1 MKENFEKVIEYGKE
15 IRLLYVEDNK
25 DTREGA
31 VEILDKMFPSMQV
44 AVDGED
50 ALKNYEENGADLLI
64 TDLEM
69 PKFNGLELIRKLK
82 EKDRDLAVLITSAYD
97 ENDYLSRAISL
108 GVDGYI
114 VKPIIFEPF
123 LELLV
128 KTTKNIVMREEN
140 RLYKKSLE
148 EQVAVEIS
156 KREEKEGLLMHQTK
170 MAAMGDMIDAIAHQ
184 WKQPLNA
191 ISMYM
196 DLLHGDALDKGH
208 LDSVEI
214 KQCQDDIDEQI
225 EHLLNTLNEFR
236 TFFKTDKEMKLFSM
250 AQLIDSVLILMK
262 DELILNKI
270 ETEVIVSEDDTMP
283 GSVNELKHLIINLIN
298 NAKDA
303 FNEKKIKK
311 RKLTFRVTKSK
322 NLLLEVEDNAG
333 GIEQSIKEDI
343 FKPRI
348 STKNESQGSGIG
360 LYISQQIV
368 HKHHGEIRAENSSD
382 GARFLATFPL
392 A

>member
-1 MKENFEKVIEYGKE
+1 MKENFEKIIEYAKD
-15 IRLLYVEDNK
+15 IKVLYVEDNE
-25 DTREGA
+25 DTRENA
-31 VEILDKMFPSMQV
+31 VSILSKMFPYMQV

-50 ALKNYEENGADLLI
+50 ALNNYEKNGADLLI

-69 PKFNGLELIRKLK
+69 PKMSGLELIKKLK
-82 EKDRDLAVLITSAYD
+82 DKDEELAVLITSAYD
-97 ENDYLSRAISL
+97 DNDYLSRAISL

-114 VKPIIFEPF
+114 VKPIMFEPF

-140 RLYKKSLE
+140 RLYKESLE
-148 EQVAVEIS
+148 KQVAVEIA
-156 KREEKEGLLMHQTK
+156 KREEKERLLMQQTK

-208 LDSVEI
+208 LDHIEI
-214 KQCQDDIDEQI
+214 KHCQDDVDEQI

-236 TFFKTDKEMKLFSM
+236 TFFKTDKETKLFSM
-250 AQLIDSVLILMK
+250 AELIDSVLVLMK
-262 DELILNKI
+262 DELIVNKI
-270 ETEVIVSEDDTMP
+270 ETEVIVCEDDTMP
-283 GSVNELKHLIINLIN
+283 GSANELKHLIINLIN

-303 FNEKKIKK
+303 FNEKDIKK
-311 RKLTFRVTKSK
+311 RKLIFRVTKDK
-322 NLLLEVEDNAG
+322 NLVLEVEDNAG
-333 GIEQSIKEDI
+333 GIERSIIEDI
-343 FKPRI
+343 FKPRM
-348 STKNESQGSGIG
+348 STKSESKGSGIG

-368 HKHHGEIRAENSSD
+368 EKHHGEIWAENSLD
-382 GARFLATFPL
+382 GAKFLATFPL
-392 A
+392 V